1 MDSQSITPRD
11 ARFCR
16 IKHNARMRSSYRTT
30 VADPVD
36 VIWAS
41 LADVDRVLAALPGTT
56 LARAGDAVSGT
67 VKCSVATTQ
76 VTYRLSAL
84 AEVRD
89 DEPHTAVVAVTGKE
103 ARGAGTLAATL
114 TVALRADGA
123 GTMVDVSGDI
133 RATGRAE
140 GADDATWSRV
150 LGRLVDAALALT
162 AATSNA
168 ATPTRAPSS
177 TAAPTP
183 TEASASADARPA
195 LSVAPPAEPTPEDV
209 GWFGLHRRASAG
221 LAVAGVLLFLHRRHR
236 RRRRAGR
243 HDEE

>member
-1 MDSQSITPRD
+1 
-11 ARFCR
+11 
-16 IKHNARMRSSYRTT
+16 MRSSYRTT
-30 VADPVD
+30 VTDPVD

-41 LADVDRVLAALPGTT
+41 LADVDRVLAALPGAT

-67 VKCSVATTQ
+67 VKCSVAAVQ

-114 TVALRADGA
+114 TVALRENGA
-123 GTMVDVSGDI
+123 GTSVEVSGDI

-150 LGRLVDAALALT
+150 LGRLVDAAVAVPAT
-162 AATSNA
+162 TSKPATSA
-168 ATPTRAPSS
+168 APAPSE
-177 TAAPTP
+177 TAPAPP
-183 TEASASADARPA
+183 GPPASAEARPA
-195 LSVAPPAEPTPEDV
+195 LSVAPPAGPSPDDL
-209 GWFGLHRRASAG
+209 GWFGLDRRVTVG
-221 LAVAGVLLFLHRRHR
+221 LAAAGALLLLHR
-236 RRRRAGR
+236 RRRRRRRRGGR
-243 HDEE
+243 HGEE